1 MYNSTTD
8 RNVKTIDRRYSLLS
22 ISETGFSDI
31 AIILSINYLTV
42 PVLPYPLELF
52 SCREDLSQNS
62 TVSIEVLNLFS
73 EGGCSRI

>member
-42 PVLPYPLELF
+42 TSTAIPIRIILLE
-52 SCREDLSQNS
+52 RRLSQHS
-62 TVSIEVLNLFS
+62 PVSIDAINLLS
-73 EGGCSRI
+73 GGGSCSL